1 MQKSGKSKLIINI
14 SLFAAIIGVIIFV
27 VRDSLSD
34 IFLELADTSLPVL
47 VGVTLLGFLSLLVEG
62 FTVKNIVAE
71 YNPEFTLIDGFFS
84 SAYMSFYRVIT
95 FGTGTIVSE
104 VLFYHKKEL
113 KFSQG
118 TGVVALRMV
127 IYKVALSVVAVV
139 FLFLKGNELNQQIN
153 HGVIYVVVGLVVT
166 LVIVGVLLL
175 FSLSIN
181 AQVLFVIITNR
192 LFKRQKL
199 RDLID
204 KVNMQFYSL
213 RDTIQ
218 TFFSHKE
225 TVIKVF
231 LSTMVKLGV
240 WYIIPYFILSSEN
253 KDLNLLLIVALISFT
268 VILGGI
274 LPAPGGI
281 GGFEFVYVLLF
292 SSVVGRVEAV
302 SSLLLYRYATYLMPF
317 LIGMVY
323 VLVNKQ
329 REINLELKE
338 NKMKK
343 RVDD

>member
-1 MQKSGKSKLIINI
+1 MQKTGKSKLILNV

-47 VGVTLLGFLSLLVEG
+47 AGVTLLGFLSLLVEG

-71 YNPEFTLIDGFFS
+71 YNPEFTLCDGFFS

-104 VLFYHKKEL
+104 VLFYHKKDL

-127 IYKVALSVVAVV
+127 VYKVALSAVAVV
-139 FLFLKGNELNQQIN
+139 FLFLKGNELSQQIN
-153 HGVIYVVVGLVVT
+153 HGIIYVVIGLVVT
-166 LVIVGVLLL
+166 LAIVGVLLL

-218 TFFSHKE
+218 TFFNHKE

-231 LSTMVKLGV
+231 LSTLVKLGV
-240 WYIIPYFILSSEN
+240 WYTIPYFILSSES

-323 VLVNKQ
+323 VLINKQ